1 MPESLANAPGI
12 GDDSPEMTLLERRY
26 RGWLRLL
33 PKDYRV
39 QWEDDMVDTFLA
51 GALAGADEEEREL
64 ATYGTPPLAEVTSVV
79 SLAVR
84 LRLGSTERAPRHLL
98 WRAAWRR
105 VALIGLLVN
114 TIWVTVSLPATLWLA
129 GLLPGIDAPVDQS
142 QGLADDRVS
151 SLEVVVAGWW
161 HSYWGLSGLAT
172 VAAYIALVHSRRR
185 TTAVLAVVGVLPGLV
200 DPIRFWIVDGP
211 AFTAAQVTPIA
222 VHLLPVLALVAYV
235 GGTPP
240 VHRRPWLWAWPAG
253 VAVLTGLSFLAWTAS
268 PDVLMDPTGFY
279 CMALALGGATYLTRL
294 ALRHQ
299 PADPAWS
306 LTLAI
311 LSVVVL
317 VDRLAT
323 MSPFWFGDSA
333 TDATTL
339 RLMRSGVVEAA
350 LVAAVALIFG
360 ALATRAVRQ
369 LPAVAKR

>member
-1 MPESLANAPGI
+1 VPESLANSPEV
-12 GDDSPEMTLLERRY
+12 GDDSREMTVLEHRY

-33 PKDYRV
+33 PKDYRA

-51 GALAGADEEEREL
+51 GALSDADEEEREL
-64 ATYGTPPLAEVTSVV
+64 AGYGTPSFAEVTSVL

-84 LRLGSTERAPRHLL
+84 LRLGTTERAPRPLL

-114 TIWVTVSLPATLWLA
+114 TIWVTVSLPAALWLA

-142 QGLADDRVS
+142 QGPVDDRVT
-151 SLEVVVAGWW
+151 SLEVIVAGWW

-172 VAAYIALVHSRRR
+172 AAAYIALVHSRRR
-185 TTAVLAVVGVLPGLV
+185 TAAVLAVAGVLPGLV
-200 DPIRFWIVDGP
+200 DRIQFWIVDGP
-211 AFTAAQVTPIA
+211 AFMAAQLTHISVD
-222 VHLLPVLALVAYV
+222 LLPVIALVAYV
-235 GGTPP
+235 GETAP

-253 VAVLTGLSFLAWTAS
+253 VAVLTGLSFLAWS
-268 PDVLMDPTGFY
+268 PSLGILMDPTGLY
-279 CMALALGGATYLTRL
+279 CLALALGGATYLT
-294 ALRHQ
+294 AVRHQ

-317 VDRLAT
+317 VNRLASL
-323 MSPFWFGDSA
+323 SPFWFGDSA
-333 TDATTL
+333 TDETTL
-339 RLMRSGVVEAA
+339 RLMRSSVVEAG

-360 ALATRAVRQ
+360 ARATRAVRR
-369 LPAVAKR
+369 LPVVVKR